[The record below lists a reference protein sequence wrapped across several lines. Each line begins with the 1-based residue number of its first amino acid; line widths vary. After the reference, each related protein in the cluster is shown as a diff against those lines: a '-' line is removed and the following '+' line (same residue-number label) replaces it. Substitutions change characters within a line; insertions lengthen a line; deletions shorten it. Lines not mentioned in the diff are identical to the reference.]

1 MVPKKIAISVGEPAG
16 IGPDILIQTVQKQ
29 RKDLL
34 IAYADPDL
42 ITERAR
48 LLKLPLKLTDPES
61 KDAYSPGTLSIVPH
75 KLALPCR
82 PGMLNPENSEYVLKC
97 LNAAT
102 DSCVK
107 NETEALVTAPI
118 QKSVIRDANIKF
130 TGHTEYLANKLGT
143 SNQVMMLASDH
154 LRVALVTTHIPL
166 NKVSNSI
173 TKEKL
178 IRTIKILNTDL
189 INKFQISKP
198 KILVCGLNPH
208 AGESGYLGTEETKII
223 TPTLSELSTLGIDVV
238 GPLSADTIFNE
249 VNIKQADAF
258 VAMYHDQGLPVIKSL
273 NFGEI
278 TNITLGLP
286 IIRTSVDHGTALD
299 LAGTGKSI
307 YKSFERA
314 VHLASELARNRNESS

>member
-42 ITERAR
+42 IAERAR

-97 LNAAT
+97 LNAAMN
-102 DSCVK
+102 SCVK

-223 TPTLSELSTLGIDVV
+223 TPTLRELSTLGIDVV

-307 YKSFERA
+307 YKSFEKA
-314 VHLASELARNRNESS
+314 VHLASELARNRDEST

>member
-42 ITERAR
+42 IAERAR

-61 KDAYSPGTLSIVPH
+61 KDAFSPGTLSIVPH
-75 KLALPCR
+75 KLAVPCR
-82 PGMLNPENSEYVLKC
+82 PGILNPENSEYVLKC
-97 LNAAT
+97 LNAAMN
-102 DSCVK
+102 SCVK

-223 TPTLSELSTLGIDVV
+223 TPTLRELSTLGIDVV

-307 YKSFERA
+307 YKSFEKA
-314 VHLASELARNRNESS
+314 VHLASELARNRNEST

>member
-1 MVPKKIAISVGEPAG
+1 MVPKKIAISVGEPDG
-16 IGPDILIQTVQKQ
+16 IGPDILVQTVQKQ

-42 ITERAR
+42 IAERAR

-97 LNAAT
+97 LNAAMN
-102 DSCVK
+102 SCVK

-223 TPTLSELSTLGIDVV
+223 TPTLRELSTLGIDVV

-307 YKSFERA
+307 YKSFEKA
-314 VHLASELARNRNESS
+314 VHLASELARNRDEST

>member
-97 LNAAT
+97 LNAAM

-223 TPTLSELSTLGIDVV
+223 TPTLRRLSTLGIDVV

-314 VHLASELARNRNESS
+314 VHLASELAHNRNESS

>member
-42 ITERAR
+42 IAERAR

-61 KDAYSPGTLSIVPH
+61 KDAYSPGTLSIVPY

-97 LNAAT
+97 LNAAM

-223 TPTLSELSTLGIDVV
+223 TPTLRELSTLGIDVV

-307 YKSFERA
+307 YKSFEKA

>member
-42 ITERAR
+42 IAERAR

-97 LNAAT
+97 LNAAMN
-102 DSCVK
+102 SCVK

-143 SNQVMMLASDH
+143 SNQVMMLASDY

-223 TPTLSELSTLGIDVV
+223 TPTLRELSTLGIDVV

-307 YKSFERA
+307 YKSFEKA

>member
-82 PGMLNPENSEYVLKC
+82 PGMLSPENSEYVLKC
-97 LNAAT
+97 LNAAI

-118 QKSVIRDANIKF
+118 QKSVIQDANIKF
-130 TGHTEYLANKLGT
+130 SGHTEYLANKLGT

-166 NKVSNSI
+166 SRVSNSI

-238 GPLSADTIFNE
+238 GPLSADTIFNA

-286 IIRTSVDHGTALD
+286 IIRTSVDHGTALA
-299 LAGTGKSI
+299 LAGTGKTI

-314 VHLASELARNRNESS
+314 VRLASELARNRNEST

>member
-42 ITERAR
+42 IAERAR

-223 TPTLSELSTLGIDVV
+223 TPTLRELSTLGIDVV

-307 YKSFERA
+307 YKSFEKA

>member
-42 ITERAR
+42 IAERAR

-82 PGMLNPENSEYVLKC
+82 PGVLNPENSEYVLKC
-97 LNAAT
+97 LNAAM

-223 TPTLSELSTLGIDVV
+223 TPTLRELSTLGIDVV

-307 YKSFERA
+307 YKSFEKA

>member
-42 ITERAR
+42 IAERAR

-75 KLALPCR
+75 KLAFPCR

-97 LNAAT
+97 LNAAMN
-102 DSCVK
+102 SCVK

-223 TPTLSELSTLGIDVV
+223 TPTLRELSTLGIDVV

-299 LAGTGKSI
+299 LAGTGKTI

-314 VHLASELARNRNESS
+314 VHLASELARNRNEST

>member
-75 KLALPCR
+75 KLSLPCR
-82 PGMLNPENSEYVLKC
+82 PGILNPENSEYVLKC
-97 LNAAT
+97 LNAAM

-130 TGHTEYLANKLGT
+130 SGHTEYLANELGT

-166 NKVSNSI
+166 SKVSNSI

-223 TPTLSELSTLGIDVV
+223 TPTLSELSSLGIDVV
-238 GPLSADTIFNE
+238 GPLSADTIFNA
-249 VNIKQADAF
+249 VNIKQTDAF
-258 VAMYHDQGLPVIKSL
+258 VAMYHDQGLPAIKSL

-299 LAGTGKSI
+299 LAGTGKTI

-314 VHLASELARNRNESS
+314 VHIASELARNRNESI

>member
-42 ITERAR
+42 IAERAR

-97 LNAAT
+97 LNAAMN
-102 DSCVK
+102 SCVK

-189 INKFQISKP
+189 INKFQISRP

-314 VHLASELARNRNESS
+314 VHLASELARNRNEST

>member
-42 ITERAR
+42 IAERAR

-75 KLALPCR
+75 KLTLPCR
-82 PGMLNPENSEYVLKC
+82 PGILNPENSEYVLKC
-97 LNAAT
+97 LNAAMN
-102 DSCVK
+102 SCIK

-223 TPTLSELSTLGIDVV
+223 TPTLRELSTLGIDVV

-286 IIRTSVDHGTALD
+286 IRRTSVDHGTALD

-307 YKSFERA
+307 YKSFEKA
-314 VHLASELARNRNESS
+314 VHLASELARNRNEST

>member
-42 ITERAR
+42 IAERAR

-61 KDAYSPGTLSIVPH
+61 KDACSPGTLSIVPH

-97 LNAAT
+97 LSAAM

-223 TPTLSELSTLGIDVV
+223 TPTLRELSTLGIDVV

-307 YKSFERA
+307 YKSFEKA
-314 VHLASELARNRNESS
+314 VHLASELARNRNEST

>member
-42 ITERAR
+42 IAERAR

-82 PGMLNPENSEYVLKC
+82 PGMLNPENSEYVLTC
-97 LNAAT
+97 LNAAM

-223 TPTLSELSTLGIDVV
+223 TPTLRELSTLGIDIV

-299 LAGTGKSI
+299 LAGTGKSM
-307 YKSFERA
+307 YKSFEKA
-314 VHLASELARNRNESS
+314 VHLASELARNRSEST

>member
-42 ITERAR
+42 IAERAR

-82 PGMLNPENSEYVLKC
+82 PGMLNPENSGYVLKC
-97 LNAAT
+97 LNAAMN
-102 DSCVK
+102 SCVK

-198 KILVCGLNPH
+198 KNLVCGLNPH

-223 TPTLSELSTLGIDVV
+223 TPTLRELSTLGIDVV

-307 YKSFERA
+307 YKSFEKA

>member
-16 IGPDILIQTVQKQ
+16 IGPDILIQTVQKR

-97 LNAAT
+97 LNAAMN
-102 DSCVK
+102 SCVK

-223 TPTLSELSTLGIDVV
+223 TPTLRELSTLGIDVV

-307 YKSFERA
+307 YKSFEKA

>member
-42 ITERAR
+42 IAERAR

-75 KLALPCR
+75 KLAVPCR

-97 LNAAT
+97 LNAAMN
-102 DSCVK
+102 SCVK

-223 TPTLSELSTLGIDVV
+223 TPTLRELSTLGIDVV

-307 YKSFERA
+307 YKSFEKA
-314 VHLASELARNRNESS
+314 VHLASELARNRNEST

>member
-42 ITERAR
+42 IAERAR

-61 KDAYSPGTLSIVPH
+61 KDAFSPGTLSIVPH
-75 KLALPCR
+75 KLAVPCR
-82 PGMLNPENSEYVLKC
+82 PGILNPENSEYVLKC
-97 LNAAT
+97 LNAAMN
-102 DSCVK
+102 SCVK

-314 VHLASELARNRNESS
+314 VHLASELARNRNEST